1 MPIIIENGINV
12 GGGISIGAGGG
23 GGGTAGVDNV
33 IGYLEFSPPIIPGN
47 QTEDPTAT
55 VNGTTGITI
64 NNQSLTGL
72 AFPGITVSNQNWLA
86 NNFVTVPGTYTCA
99 WGPGSTVPSSSIN
112 VVQTSPTLVFFIQ
125 GQTGAATYN
134 YPYTLGL

>member
-1 MPIIIENGINV
+1 MPIVVESGITV
-12 GGGISIGAGGG
+12 GPGISIGSGGAGPSP
-23 GGGTAGVDNV
+23 GTNNV
-33 IGYLEFSPPIIPGN
+33 IGYLEFSPPITPGS

-86 NNFVTVPGTYTCA
+86 NNFTTGLYTCA
-99 WGPGSTVPSSSIN
+99 WGPGSTVASSSIN
-112 VVQTSPTLVFFIQ
+112 VVQTSPDLVFFIQ
-125 GQTGAATYN
+125 GQSGAATYN

>member
-1 MPIIIENGINV
+1 MPIVVENGITV
-12 GGGISIGAGGG
+12 GPGISIGSGG

-64 NNQSLTGL
+64 NNASLTGL

-86 NNFVTVPGTYTCA
+86 NNFVTVPGTYTCS
-99 WGPGSTVPSSSIN
+99 WGPGSTVASSSIN
-112 VVQTSPTLVFFIQ
+112 VVQISPQLVFYIQ
-125 GQTGAATYN
+125 GQSGAATYN

>member
-1 MPIIIENGINV
+1 MELRGVNITGTNII
-12 GGGISIGAGGG
+12 AGSG
-23 GGGTAGVDNV
+23 GGGTPGVDNV

-47 QTEDPTAT
+47 QTEDSTAT

-64 NNQSLTGL
+64 NDDSLTGL

-86 NNFVTVPGTYTCA
+86 NNYPTPGTYTCA
-99 WGPGSTVPSSSIN
+99 WGPGSTVASSSIN
-112 VVQTSPTLVFFIQ
+112 VIQTSPQLVFYVL
-125 GQTGAATYN
+125 GQSGPATYN

>member
-1 MPIIIENGINV
+1 MPIVVENGITI
-12 GGGISIGAGGG
+12 GQGISIGAGGG

-33 IGYLEFSPPIIPGN
+33 IGYLEFSPPITPGS

-64 NNQSLTGL
+64 NNASVTGL

-86 NNFVTVPGTYTCA
+86 NNFTTVPGTYTCS
-99 WGPGSTVPSSSIN
+99 WGPGSTVASSSIN
-112 VVQTSPTLVFFIQ
+112 VVQISPQLVFYIQ
-125 GQTGAATYN
+125 GQSGAATYN